1 MQQSVGRMVFF
12 RNHPGNNCFIPIFLY
27 NDFNF
32 CHFILYIRVHVI
44 RSPVEMVEHVFRCM
58 RMTATLVSVQN

>member
-1 MQQSVGRMVFF
+1 MQTVGRMVFF
-12 RNHPGNNCFIPIFLY
+12 LKSPRNNCFIPIFLY

-32 CHFILYIRVHVI
+32 CHFILYIRVHVN
-44 RSPVEMVEHVFRCM
+44 RNPVEMVEHVFRCM